1 RWGPRARVR
10 ASQVSS
16 DSACARRGSGRGRT
30 PEGPSLVRGDGR
42 DKPAAPRAIAVN
54 RADQAPTPPV
64 PVLPESLQAIEVRDQ
79 SVTPSVFGTNQ
90 TGTHRILTDVSEFLS
105 QALTVAK
112 PVIEKITLPR
122 YSCDLCHDSFII
134 ANE

>member
-1 RWGPRARVR
+1 
-10 ASQVSS
+10 
-16 DSACARRGSGRGRT
+16 
-30 PEGPSLVRGDGR
+30 VRGHCR
-42 DKPAAPRAIAVN
+42 DKPAAPRAIEVN
-54 RADQAPTPPV
+54 RPYQVPTPPV

-122 YSCDLCHDSFII
+122 YSAIFAVILL
-134 ANE
+134 